1 MVRIP
6 RGVEQMPLT
15 VEKRHSPAYIQAL
28 DNENE
33 EEPWYIDILNFVTKG
48 EYLPGTDKRTKRA
61 LRLLASQYVLIND
74 QLHKRAPKGRA
85 LLRVPEKEAQRVMR
99 TVHEGVYGTHMNGKM
114 LVQKIIRQGY
124 YWRTMEKNCHQYVKK
139 CPKCQIYANLQHI
152 APSLLYAY
160 TSPGHF

>member
-1 MVRIP
+1 MIP

-15 VEKRHSPAYIQAL
+15 IEKRYAPAYIQAL

-33 EEPWYIDILNFVTKG
+33 EEPWYIDILNFVAKG
-48 EYLPGTDKRTKRA
+48 EYPPRTDKRTKRA

-74 QLHKRAPKGRA
+74 QLHKRLPKGKA
-85 LLRVPEKEAQRVMR
+85 LLCIPEKEAQRVMR
-99 TVHEGVYGTHMNGKM
+99 IVHEGVCGTHMNGKM

-124 YWRTMEKNCHQYVKK
+124 YWSTMERDCHQYVKR

-152 APSLLYAY
+152 PPSLLYTF
-160 TSPGHF
+160 TSPWPF